1 MKYTIN
7 IDGSGADEM
16 LRGVRERKKW
26 LEERTQ
32 EFVKRLAD
40 YGEILAS
47 AAFSGAAYDGTN
59 DVSVTI
65 EERGDMAKAVVA
77 TGEAV
82 LFIEFGAGSL
92 LGYGHPDVQG
102 YGPGTYPGK
111 GHWDDPKGW
120 WIPGTGQHT
129 YGNPPAAAMYNA
141 RKQVEEDLTTIA
153 REVFSH

>member
-16 LRGVRERKKW
+16 LRGVRERQKW
-26 LEERTQ
+26 LEERTK
-32 EFVKRLAD
+32 EFAKRLAE
-40 YGEILAS
+40 YGVRLAK
-47 AAFSGAAYDGTN
+47 AYFLVPYDGNN
-59 DVSVTI
+59 DVTVTW
-65 EERGDMAKAVVA
+65 EERGDFTTAVIA

-82 LFIEFGAGSL
+82 LFLEFGAGYMM
-92 LGYGHPDVQG
+92 GYGHPDVQG

-111 GHWDDPKGW
+111 GHWDDPRGW